1 MKVLVFDV
9 FGKYALFRRSYTT
22 TSSTSYCFPPRT
34 AICGLLGAIL
44 GIRNSSSDSSEH
56 LRVFDR
62 AHFAVKLL
70 KPIRKINIATNYTET
85 KSGKENPRTQI
96 LLELIK
102 DPAYRI
108 YVSEFERYEELKH
121 HLQNKINVFTPYL
134 GQAQM
139 IADFRYVGSFEDTLV
154 SPPLQVHT
162 VIKVLE
168 GTKISPKANQVFI
181 QERMTLN
188 MDDKRKPIAFASY
201 WVEKNALPIEVS
213 QYNDQIYAISELGE
227 NICWMD

>member
-22 TSSTSYCFPPRT
+22 TSSTSYCFPTRT

-44 GIRNSSSDSSEH
+44 GIRNSSSESSEH
-56 LRVFDR
+56 LRVFDD

-96 LLELIK
+96 LLEMIK

-139 IADFRYVGSFEDTLV
+139 IR
-154 SPPLQVHT
+154 LQVRRIVRSHLSITT
-162 VIKVLE
+162 V
-168 GTKISPKANQVFI
+168 TSAH
-181 QERMTLN
+181 R
-188 MDDKRKPIAFASY
+188 
-201 WVEKNALPIEVS
+201 
-213 QYNDQIYAISELGE
+213 DQGFGWHEDISES
-227 NICWMD
+227 